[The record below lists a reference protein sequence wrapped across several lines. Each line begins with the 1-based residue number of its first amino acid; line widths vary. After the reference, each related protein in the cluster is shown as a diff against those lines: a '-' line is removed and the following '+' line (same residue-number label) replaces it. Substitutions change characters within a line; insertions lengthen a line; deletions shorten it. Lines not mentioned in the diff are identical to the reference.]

1 MNPARNFLR
10 HARRAHL
17 RERQPSPV
25 KLAGTA
31 PAAPETTALAT
42 ALADTNIAVIGT
54 VGIPAT
60 YGGFETLVEN
70 LARFHKS
77 AKLSSRLVV
86 YCSALNYAER
96 PHTHLGVELRYI
108 PLSANGRSSVL
119 YDALSLLSAIRR
131 GADVCL
137 LLGVS
142 GAIVLPLV
150 RFVSKTRIVTNIDGI
165 EWKREKWSGFSKWF
179 LRMSERTAVRFSHE
193 VIADNEA
200 IARHVKASYGRDC
213 RVIAYGGDH
222 ALLAPP
228 APYEGQALPA
238 RYALSLCRIEP
249 ENNVAMILDAFAGMP
264 DQPLVFIGNWSH
276 SRFGRELKQRYG
288 SVAHLHLLD
297 PIYDV
302 GVLRTIRSSAALYV
316 HGHSAGGTNPSLVE
330 MMHFGLPII
339 AYDCSFNR
347 FTTDD
352 AALFFDSASSL
363 RSELGKLRPQMA
375 KVVGGQL
382 KRIAELRYT
391 WEAVSRDYFRLLGRP
406 QEPLRTAVVPAG
418 TEPRPQKS

>member
-1 MNPARNFLR
+1 MNPARNILR
-10 HARRAHL
+10 HARRAHV
-17 RERQPSPV
+17 RERQASAAKLAPTASV
-25 KLAGTA
+25 AQFDSGLAGTH
-31 PAAPETTALAT
+31 
-42 ALADTNIAVIGT
+42 IAVIGT
-54 VGIPAT
+54 VGIPAA

-77 AKLSSRLVV
+77 SKLNSSLVV

-96 PHTHLGVELRYI
+96 RQTHLGAELRYI

-142 GAIVLPLV
+142 GAIALPLV
-150 RFVSKTRIVTNIDGI
+150 RLVSKTRIVTNIDGI
-165 EWKREKWSGFSKWF
+165 EWKREKWRGFSRWF
-179 LRMSERTAVRFSHE
+179 LRTSERIAVRFSHE

-200 IARHVKASYGRDC
+200 IARHVSASYGRGC
-213 RVIAYGGDH
+213 RGVAYGGDH

-228 APYEGQALPA
+228 APYDGEALPG

-249 ENNVAMILDAFAGMP
+249 ENNVAMILEAFAGMP
-264 DQPLVFIGNWSH
+264 EHPLVFIGNWNH
-276 SRFGRELKQRYG
+276 SRFGRELKERYEG
-288 SVAHLHLLD
+288 MAHLHLLD

-302 GVLRTIRSSAALYV
+302 GVLRTIRSGAALYV

-330 MMHFGLPII
+330 MMHFGVPIV

-352 AALFFDSASSL
+352 AALFFNDTDSL
-363 RSELGKLRPQMA
+363 RSALDKLRVPLSS
-375 KVVGGQL
+375 VVGAQMR
-382 KRIAELRYT
+382 RIAQLRYT
-391 WEAVSRDYFRLLGRP
+391 WDAVSRDYFRLLGRS
-406 QEPLRTAVVPAG
+406 QESVRSGTASPR